1 VRSDVTTKNPVPPPR
16 DWFSYWWLGGL
27 LLLNLLCWFVP
38 GAKPNAVL
46 GRLNYFQFYLALAL
60 TTITLAALLVVLL
73 PAPRRRF
80 VGFRLTAL
88 GLSLLVAVLGL
99 EAVAWLWPARAA
111 MDNPWYLRPGL
122 GGVTAADGLPYG
134 RPAHLKWTGSSR
146 GDLALLN
153 DDEDPHAQTVTF
165 QTDRD
170 GFRNSR
176 ELQQADVIVIGDSFT
191 EAGNIPEEK
200 TFPLRLEQKI
210 NRPVRNLG
218 RSGYSSPHEL
228 IVLKKFGLPMQPRVV
243 VWQVAEANDLA
254 DVVDYLEWTRRGRP
268 DYFDFSVKQKPSRQQ
283 AWQQHS
289 PSHWLFSALRR
300 HEPNH
305 WPFHGQ
311 FSTAAGAEVTVRF
324 LSSPGLGAPAQGHPA
339 WDAFC
344 QPLLAGAALGRSNQ
358 FQLLVLHLP
367 DKFRVL
373 GPHTRF
379 PPEIADA
386 TTRLPGLP
394 RETSLGVML
403 QQFCESQGL
412 PYVDAT
418 EALTQRAAAGELV
431 YQPFDTHLSA
441 FGHEVVAELLAAKL
455 QQLD

>member
-27 LLLNLLCWFVP
+27 LLLSLLCWFVP
-38 GAKPNAVL
+38 STKPNAVL
-46 GRLNYFQFYLALAL
+46 GRLNYFQFYLALTL

-73 PAPRRRF
+73 PARRRRF

-88 GLSLLVAVLGL
+88 GLSLLVVVLGL

-153 DDEDPHAQTVTF
+153 EDEDPHAQTVTF

-176 ELQQADVIVIGDSFT
+176 ELPQADVIVIGDSFT

-228 IVLKKFGLPMQPRVV
+228 VVLKKYGLPMQPKVV
-243 VWQVAEANDLA
+243 IWQVAEANDLA

-268 DYFDFSVKQKPSRQQ
+268 DYFDFTAQQKTSRRA
-283 AWQQHS
+283 AWHS
-289 PSHWLFSALRR
+289 RSPTWQLFNLVRR
-300 HEPNH
+300 RDLKP
-305 WPFHGQ
+305 WPFTGQ
-311 FSTAAGAEVTVRF
+311 FRLAAGAEETVRF

-339 WDAFC
+339 WEAFT
-344 QPLLAGAALGRSNQ
+344 QPLLEAAALCRSNQ
-358 FQLLVLHLP
+358 IQFVVLHLP
-367 DKFRVL
+367 DKFRVM

-379 PPEIADA
+379 PPEIAQA
-386 TTRLPGLP
+386 SSRLAGLP
-394 RETSLGVML
+394 RETSLGVQL
-403 QQFCESQGL
+403 RQFCEAAQI
-412 PYVDAT
+412 PFIDAT
-418 EALTQRAAAGELV
+418 DVLTQRAAAGELV
-431 YQPFDTHLSA
+431 YQPFDTHLSVL
-441 FGHEVVAELLAAKL
+441 GHEAVAELLAAKV